1 MDRHQDGNS
10 GLRTMT
16 DDLSSYWKKR
26 DFSSTSEPRGG
37 SASHRA
43 RPSANEP
50 GFVIQRHQARR
61 LHYDFRLEIDGVLK
75 SWAVPKG
82 PSRDPDVKRL
92 AIAVEDHP
100 LEYGAFQGEIP
111 AGQYG
116 AGTVEIWDA
125 GTWQAGGDLQ
135 AMLERGHLRFTL
147 RGRHLQG
154 EWLLLRTGRGS
165 QWLLRKLDDAHVVR
179 DDDADDLVPI
189 GRSATDP
196 RHAGGGADPIQ
207 AAPAQKAARTARKAD
222 TGKASSASGKAV
234 RCPMPRMIKPQLA
247 VLSDE
252 PPQDPGWSYE
262 VKYDGYRML
271 CRIDGNE
278 AHLFSRTGKD
288 WTARLRPLARAIAD
302 LKLGRGWLDG
312 EVVVFV
318 DNGRPSFQALQ
329 NALDSAS
336 TAPRFIAF
344 DLPYWNGYDLRDLPL
359 AERQARLRK
368 LLDRLPAKA
377 PISLTD
383 LLDVDE
389 ANHARAAVTQACR
402 LGLEGLMAKRLD
414 APYVSVRSL
423 SWLKLKC
430 RPRQEFVV
438 AGYTS
443 PAGARKGF
451 GGLLVGVLEEGELR
465 YAGRIGTGFNAESLA
480 DIHKRLRALHA
491 EHSPFGHDL
500 PAAHRRFA
508 GGRRSI
514 HWVRPELVVEAEF
527 SGWTR
532 DGLVRQASFQGI
544 REDKPASDVGRE
556 AAWTGGPGTMTS
568 RPSKAAK
575 RDAVTV
581 SRVRIT
587 HPDKL
592 LYRDPDID
600 KLSLARYLETVA
612 PYLMPHVKGR
622 RLAFLR
628 CPDGIDGKCFFQKHI
643 PEDLP
648 AGLRHDGEHVLVT
661 GAQGLLWLAQRGI
674 IEIHTW
680 GSSAPRPD
688 RPDRITLDLDPGR
701 GVDWN
706 TLVEAAQLT
715 ATLVRELGLEPF
727 LKTTGGKGLH
737 IVTPIRRTL
746 DWETARAFALAM
758 ASHLARLMPDRFT
771 ANMSKEKRAGR
782 IYVDYLRNGENAT
795 AIAAFGV
802 RARRNAPVSMP
813 IGWEELSSGRDLR
826 EAAFNILNVPQ
837 ILEQRQVDP
846 WEGYSRAARTV
857 TRSMLERT
865 GVQTGVR

>member
-1 MDRHQDGNS
+1 MS
-10 GLRTMT
+10 

-26 DFSSTSEPRGG
+26 DFTRTAEPQGQEGTRPGRSS
-37 SASHRA
+37 AD
-43 RPSANEP
+43 EP

-82 PSRDPDVKRL
+82 PSRDPGVKRL
-92 AIAVEDHP
+92 AVAVEDHP
-100 LEYGAFQGEIP
+100 LEYGGFQGEIP
-111 AGQYG
+111 AGEYG
-116 AGTVEIWDA
+116 AGTVEIWDT
-125 GTWQAGGDLQ
+125 GTWQPGGDVR
-135 AMLERGHLRFTL
+135 AMLERGHLRFAL
-147 RGRHLQG
+147 SGRHLHG
-154 EWLLLRTGRGS
+154 EWILLRTGRSG
-165 QWLLRKLDDAHVVR
+165 QWLLRKLEDQHVVQG
-179 DDDADDLVPI
+179 DDADDLVPI
-189 GRSATDP
+189 GRAAADP
-196 RHAGGGADPIQ
+196 RDDKDGTSPGRAASAGKTPGTVRDARAKKIAD
-207 AAPAQKAARTARKAD
+207 AP
-222 TGKASSASGKAV
+222 GKAV
-234 RCPMPRMIKPQLA
+234 RRAMPRMIEPQLA

-252 PPQDPGWSYE
+252 PPQDTGWSYE

-271 CRIDGNE
+271 CRIDGGK
-278 AHLFSRTGKD
+278 ASFFSRTGKD
-288 WTARLRPLARAIAD
+288 WTARLRPLAEAVAA
-302 LKLGRGWLDG
+302 LGLGRGWLDG

-318 DNGRPSFQALQ
+318 DHGRSSFQALQ

-344 DLPYWNGYDLRDLPL
+344 DLPYWAGYDLRGLPL

-368 LLDRLPAKA
+368 LLDRLPAEA
-377 PISLTD
+377 PISFTD
-383 LLDVDE
+383 RLDVDE
-389 ANHARAAVTQACR
+389 ADHAQVAVTEACR
-402 LGLEGLMAKRLD
+402 LGLEGLIAKRLD
-414 APYVSVRSL
+414 APYEPVRSL

-451 GGLLVGVLEEGELR
+451 GGLLVGVREDGVLR
-465 YAGRIGTGFNAESLA
+465 YAGRIGTGFNAQSLA
-480 DIHKRLRALHA
+480 GIHKRLRALHA
-491 EHSPFGHDL
+491 DASPFEHEL
-500 PAAHRRFA
+500 PAAHRRFP

-544 REDKPASDVGRE
+544 REDKPAGDVGRE
-556 AAWTGGPGTMTS
+556 TAWTGGSRTMTTK
-568 RPSKAAK
+568 PAKAAK
-575 RDAVTV
+575 GVAATV

-600 KLSLARYLETVA
+600 KLSLARYFETVA

-622 RLAFLR
+622 RLAFMR
-628 CPDGIDGKCFFQKHI
+628 CPDGTDGKCFFQKHI
-643 PEDLP
+643 PEELP
-648 AGLRHDGEHVLVT
+648 AGLQHDGEHVLVT
-661 GAQGLLWLAQRGI
+661 SAQGLVWLAQRGV

-680 GSSAPRPD
+680 GSSRPRPD
-688 RPDRITLDLDPGR
+688 SPDRITLDLDPGP
-701 GVDWN
+701 GVSWV

-737 IVTPIRRTL
+737 IVAPIRRTL
-746 DWETARAFALAM
+746 DWETARVFAQAM
-758 ASHLARLMPDRFT
+758 ASHLAGLMPDRFT

-802 RARRNAPVSMP
+802 RARHNAPVSMP
-813 IGWEELSSGRDLR
+813 IGWDELTPDQDLR

-837 ILEQRQVDP
+837 ILKQRQADP

-857 TRSMLERT
+857 TRAMLEQT
-865 GVQTGVR
+865 GVQTQVR